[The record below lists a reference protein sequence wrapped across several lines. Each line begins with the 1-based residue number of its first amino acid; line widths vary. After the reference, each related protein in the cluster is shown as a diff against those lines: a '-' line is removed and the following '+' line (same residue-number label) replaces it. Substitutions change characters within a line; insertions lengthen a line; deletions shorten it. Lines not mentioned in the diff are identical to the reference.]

1 MSSRKRAGSHV
12 PPNQSTVREI
22 HRDALSSIRAFLRSK
37 SCYDVFPVSFRVI
50 VLDTKLEVK
59 KALRCLIL
67 NGVVSACLWDNEQF
81 RVSGILTVSDFVNL
95 MAYYYKTSTYDDAAQ
110 DVESLRLDSLSDVE
124 RELGLETRKL
134 VSVHPNASL
143 WEASRLL
150 VQTRSRR
157 LPLVDV
163 DSATGHDLVVSVLT
177 QYRLL
182 KFIAINCKESGLL
195 HLPLRKLNIGTFVT
209 SHPSEPVSET
219 RFNPIRTATMDTP
232 VFDVVNTFSQSSISA
247 VPIIDASG
255 RVLNLYETVD
265 VIALVKSGSY
275 YNLDMT
281 ISTALNMRS
290 PDFPGVVT
298 CSSTDSLA
306 SLLSL
311 IKTRR
316 VHRLV
321 VVEGENE
328 EREGGK
334 RGRLL
339 GIITLAD
346 ILRYI
351 VGNMGSTPA
360 GELSPGVAT
369 TPSEI
374 SLKGEVPTVS
384 ISAAE

>member
-1 MSSRKRAGSHV
+1 M
-12 PPNQSTVREI
+12 
-22 HRDALSSIRAFLRSK
+22 
-37 SCYDVFPVSFRVI
+37 FPVSFKVI

-59 KALRCLIL
+59 RALRCLIL

-110 DVESLRLDSLSDVE
+110 DVESLRLDALTDVE
-124 RELGLETRKL
+124 RELGLEPRKL

-150 VQTRSRR
+150 MQSQARR
-157 LPLVDV
+157 LPLVDT
-163 DSATGHDLVVSVLT
+163 DTATGHELVVSVLT

-182 KFIAINCKESGLL
+182 KFIAINCKESGFL
-195 HLPLRKLNIGTFVT
+195 HLPLRKLNIGTYV
-209 SHPSEPVSET
+209 SSPPSAPISET
-219 RFNPIRTATMDTP
+219 RFHPIRTATMETP
-232 VFDVVNTFSQSSISA
+232 VFDVVNTFSGSSISA
-247 VPIIDASG
+247 VPIIDANG

-298 CSSTDSLA
+298 CTSTDSLA

-321 VVEGENE
+321 VVEGEPE

-351 VGNMGSTPA
+351 VGNVGSISA
-360 GELSPGVAT
+360 GEFSPAVAT
-369 TPSEI
+369 TPSEV
-374 SLKGEVPTVS
+374 SLKGDVPSVS
-384 ISAAE
+384 VSSPE